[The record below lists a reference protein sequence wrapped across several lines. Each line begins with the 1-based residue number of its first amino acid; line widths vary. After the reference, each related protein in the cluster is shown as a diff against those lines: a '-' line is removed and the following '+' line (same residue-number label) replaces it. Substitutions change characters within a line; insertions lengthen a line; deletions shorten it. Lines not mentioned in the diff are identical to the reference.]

1 MAQFGELN
9 AKVTVDVSEA
19 ISALKAIQREAKRA
33 TADLR
38 EMEAG
43 IGAINPVYYCSG
55 LRDYSTLDLEREI
68 AHRKI
73 AEEPAEVTP

>member
-38 EMEAG
+38 EMEA
-43 IGAINPVYYCSG
+43 ALKAVSA
-55 LRDYSTLDLEREI
+55 RQ
-68 AHRKI
+68 
-73 AEEPAEVTP
+73 